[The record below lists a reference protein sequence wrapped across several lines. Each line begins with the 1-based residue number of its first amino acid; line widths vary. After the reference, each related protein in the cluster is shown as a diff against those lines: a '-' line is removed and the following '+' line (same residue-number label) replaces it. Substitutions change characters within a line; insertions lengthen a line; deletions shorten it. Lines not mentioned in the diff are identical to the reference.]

1 LLAELDQRGG
11 AEKAADNLST
21 DAVAHHV

>member
-11 AEKAADNLST
+11 AEKAAHDLST
-21 DAVAHHV
+21 DAVPHHV